1 MNFSKSLQLIAA
13 TAITLLVVACSVGSS
28 SGPNPPVNPISV
40 TFLNAPATSVNTS
53 ASTGLTAIVNNDS
66 NNAGVT
72 WRVSCGGSSCGSISP
87 TTTAS
92 GVSAT
97 YTAPSAVPS
106 PATVTVTATSVTDNT
121 KSVSAP
127 ITITAAGPPLPIAVS
142 FSTPPPSSMVINT
155 TASVAASVSN
165 DTKNAG
171 VTWTVACGSAQ
182 CGALNPASTASGVST
197 TYTAPGVVPAPATV
211 TITATSVSDTT
222 KSTSAT
228 VTVATVPPPVLA
240 DGNYVFHFSGRD
252 NNGPYYVAGA
262 FAVKSGFITGGE
274 QDFTDPILGSSDQL
288 VAPNSTIT
296 ATGNKIT
303 VVLAT
308 ANSQI
313 GVGGYETLHGAIV
326 SNSRVLISEFDSF
339 AAATGSID
347 LQTNTA
353 VPSGGYAFAINGW
366 DATGAANQLVIGG
379 VLNFSGSTL
388 STANSVFD
396 LNDGNGTILQGQSF
410 ASGSVTAP
418 DSFGR
423 VTISLVPNILT
434 AVPNINL
441 TGYLVDGSRM
451 QLLESQAD
459 TLNADLGGVALAQGN
474 HTFSQATV
482 ANTTYVHGS
491 SGEDTNGVVAL
502 GGSFVF
508 APGGAVSGLLS
519 FNDVDN
525 VTRNTFSGA
534 TYTVDPTGRVTI
546 SNIVPSEMNNI
557 NMSFQL
563 YLDGN
568 GNALVLGIDGIQQTS
583 GLAYQQNGLADYEGN
598 YAIAVQGFLNGNNGE
613 QAFGAAGPTT
623 ISSDTF
629 NGSTDYTAQQDYVP
643 APFVTFA
650 NTPLTGLED
659 TSTDLLNLTG
669 LYAFAFNQPSS
680 FVYYPIDNNRVLA
693 VELDGNGLGL
703 LMLENT
709 IPND

>member
-1 MNFSKSLQLIAA
+1 MNFRKTLQLFAA
-13 TAITLLVVACSVGSS
+13 TAITLLVVACSGGTG
-28 SGPNPPVNPISV
+28 SGPNPPSNPISV
-40 TFLNAPATSVNTS
+40 TFLNAPATSLNTS
-53 ASTGLTAIVNNDS
+53 TSTGLIAIVSNDS
-66 NNAGVT
+66 DNAGVT
-72 WRVSCGGSSCGSISP
+72 WKVSCAGSSCGTISP
-87 TTTAS
+87 ASTAS
-92 GVSAT
+92 GVSTT

-106 PATVTVTATSVTDNT
+106 PATVTVTATSVTDST
-121 KSVSAP
+121 KSVSAS
-127 ITITAAGPPLPIAVS
+127 ITITAAAPPAIAVS
-142 FSTPPPSSMVINT
+142 FTTQPPSSMVVNT
-155 TASVAASVSN
+155 AASFGATVSN
-165 DTKNAG
+165 DTKNSG
-171 VTWTVACGSAQ
+171 VTWSVACGSAQ
-182 CGALNPASTASGVST
+182 CGTVNPTSTASGVAT
-197 TYTAPGVVPAPATV
+197 TYTAPSVVPTPATV

-222 KSTSAT
+222 KTASASI
-228 VTVATVPPPVLA
+228 TVATAPPPAFA
-240 DGNYVFHFSGRD
+240 DGTYVFHFSGQD

-262 FAVKSGFITGGE
+262 FAVKGGLITGGE

-288 VAPNSTIT
+288 IASNSTIT

-313 GVGGYETLHGAIV
+313 GVGGYEILHGTIV
-326 SNSRVLISEFDSF
+326 SSTRVLVSEFDSF

-353 VPSGGYAFAINGW
+353 ALSGGYAFAINGW

-396 LNDGNGTILQGQSF
+396 LNDGNGTILQGQTF

-423 VTISLVPNILT
+423 VTINLVPNVLS

-441 TGYLVDGSRM
+441 TGYLVDGSKM

-491 SGEDTNGVVAL
+491 SGGDTNGVVAL

-508 APGGAVSGLLS
+508 TPGGAVSGLLS

-525 VTRNTFSGA
+525 VTRNSFSGA

-546 SNIVPSEMNNI
+546 SNIVPSEMDNI
-557 NMSFQL
+557 SMSFQL

-598 YAIAVQGFLNGNNGE
+598 YAIAVQGFLNGDNGE

-623 ISSDTF
+623 ISSDVF

-659 TSTDLLNLTG
+659 TSRGLLNLTG
-669 LYAFAFNQPSS
+669 LNALSFTQPSA
-680 FVYYPIDNNRVLA
+680 FGYYPIDNNRVLA
-693 VELDGNGLGL
+693 VEVDGNGLGL
-703 LMLENT
+703 LMLENAT
-709 IPND
+709 PNN